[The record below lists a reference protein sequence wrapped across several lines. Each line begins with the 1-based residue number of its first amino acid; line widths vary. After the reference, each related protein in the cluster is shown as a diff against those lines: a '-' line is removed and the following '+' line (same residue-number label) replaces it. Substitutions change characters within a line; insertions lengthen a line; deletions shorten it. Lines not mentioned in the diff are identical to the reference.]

1 MYSTLRPFC
10 SLISLRIT
18 GPLLEKTGKV
28 SVAMRK
34 EKADNLNMKEIP
46 YYLSISVNFLAS
58 LKILFSIELKLRNLL
73 AVVAF
78 TFLTLNL
85 AADNGLA
92 PEVTDLNAED
102 ISFQKEK
109 EIPYLEKPFIS
120 TSPRALN
127 DQLKVGKLGI
137 DGGKKELVLK
147 YVGELVKKSD
157 DPKSGKT
164 DSLLIAYK
172 NKLLFES
179 YFRRGRRNYPHY
191 QMSITKSY
199 TAYALGRAIQMG
211 YLTMEDLHK
220 PVVSFLDKIEL
231 KQLAKGAGQITLHQ
245 AMQMCSGIRLPKK
258 KIGEIVRKPDLLKG
272 QGQAR
277 AYLQFTNPISNQV
290 PQPFKYQSAD
300 TVMTMQVLDSVVP
313 GSVEDFIRNQLF
325 KPMGITNYGW
335 QEDLSG
341 FPKSAAGSS
350 VLSRDMI
357 KMGLLTLN
365 KGIWNGKQHLP
376 KDFIKKATSPLVKTS
391 PSSFYGYFW
400 WNQVREVGEKKYPC
414 IQGRGAGG
422 QFIFVFPTL
431 ELVAV
436 ATAHNQG
443 MGKMLW
449 QLPEVLIQAFN
460 N

>member
-1 MYSTLRPFC
+1 M
-10 SLISLRIT
+10 
-18 GPLLEKTGKV
+18 
-28 SVAMRK
+28 
-34 EKADNLNMKEIP
+34 
-46 YYLSISVNFLAS
+46 
-58 LKILFSIELKLRNLL
+58 ELKLWNLL
-73 AVVAF
+73 TVVAF
-78 TFLTLNL
+78 TFLPSNL
-85 AADNGLA
+85 AANNGLA

-137 DGGKKELVLK
+137 DGGKEEVVLK
-147 YVGELVKKSD
+147 YVRELAKKSD

-172 NKLLFES
+172 NKLLLES

-199 TAYALGRAIQMG
+199 TAYALGRAIQLGHLSMD
-211 YLTMEDLHK
+211 DLHK
-220 PVVSFLDKIEL
+220 PVVSFLKEI
-231 KQLAKGAGQITLHQ
+231 KPYQLAKGTDKITLDQ
-245 AMQMCSGIRLPKK
+245 AMQMRSGIRLPKK

-277 AYLQFTNPISNQV
+277 AYLQFSQDLPDLPDSSL
-290 PQPFKYQSAD
+290 QPFKYQSSD
-300 TVMTMQVLDSVVP
+300 TVLTMQVLEAVVP
-313 GSVEDFIRNQLF
+313 GTAEDFIRKQLL

-350 VLSRDMI
+350 LLSRDMI

-365 KGIWNGKQHLP
+365 QGKWNGKQHLP
-376 KDFIKKATSPLVKTS
+376 KEFVKQATSPLVKTS
-391 PSSFYGYFW
+391 PTNFYGYFW
-400 WNQVREVGEKKYPC
+400 WYQDRQIKDKKYPC

-449 QLPEVLIQAFN
+449 QLPEVLILAFRKG
-460 N
+460 

>member
-1 MYSTLRPFC
+1 M
-10 SLISLRIT
+10 
-18 GPLLEKTGKV
+18 
-28 SVAMRK
+28 
-34 EKADNLNMKEIP
+34 
-46 YYLSISVNFLAS
+46 
-58 LKILFSIELKLRNLL
+58 ELKLWNLL
-73 AVVAF
+73 TFVAF
-78 TFLTLNL
+78 TFLPSNL
-85 AADNGLA
+85 AANNGLA

-120 TSPRALN
+120 TSPKAMN

-137 DGGKKELVLK
+137 DGGKEELVLK
-147 YVGELVKKSD
+147 YVHELAKKSE

-199 TAYALGRAIQMG
+199 TAYAIGRAIQMG

-220 PVVSFLDKIEL
+220 PIVSFLDQIEPDH
-231 KQLAKGAGQITLHQ
+231 LAKGTDKITLDQ
-245 AMQMCSGIRLPKK
+245 AMQMRSGIRLPKK
-258 KIGEIVRKPDLLKG
+258 KIGEIIQRPNLLLG

-277 AYLQFTNPISNQV
+277 AFLQFSQDLPDIPDSSL
-290 PQPFKYQSAD
+290 QPFKYQSSD
-300 TVMTMQVLDSVVP
+300 TVLTMQVLEAVVP
-313 GSVEDFIRNQLF
+313 GTAKDFIRKQLL
-325 KPMGITNYGW
+325 KPMGISNYGW

-350 VLSRDMI
+350 LLSRDMI

-365 KGIWNGKQHLP
+365 QGKCNGKQHLP
-376 KDFIKKATSPLVKTS
+376 KEFVKKATTPLLFKGTTGS
-391 PSSFYGYFW
+391 DYGYFW
-400 WNQVREVGEKKYPC
+400 WYQDRQIKDKKYPC

-449 QLPEVLIQAFN
+449 QLPEVLILAFREG
-460 N
+460 

>member
-1 MYSTLRPFC
+1 M
-10 SLISLRIT
+10 
-18 GPLLEKTGKV
+18 
-28 SVAMRK
+28 
-34 EKADNLNMKEIP
+34 
-46 YYLSISVNFLAS
+46 
-58 LKILFSIELKLRNLL
+58 ELKLWNLL
-73 AVVAF
+73 TFVAF
-78 TFLTLNL
+78 TFLTSNL
-85 AADNGLA
+85 AANNGLA

-120 TSPRALN
+120 TSPRAMN

-137 DGGKKELVLK
+137 DGGKEELVLK
-147 YVGELVKKSD
+147 YVRELAKKTK

-172 NKLLFES
+172 NKLLLES

-199 TAYALGRAIQMG
+199 TAYAIGRAIQLG
-211 YLTMEDLHK
+211 HLSMEDLHK
-220 PVVSFLDKIEL
+220 PVVSFLDQIEPD
-231 KQLAKGAGQITLHQ
+231 QLAKGAEQITLHQ
-245 AMQMCSGIRLPKK
+245 AMQMSSGIRLAKN
-258 KIGEIVRKPDLLKG
+258 KIGEIIREPNLLKG

-277 AYLQFTNPISNQV
+277 AYLQFSQDLPDIPDSSL
-290 PQPFKYQSAD
+290 QPFKYQSSD
-300 TVMTMQVLDSVVP
+300 TVLTMQVLEAVVP
-313 GSVEDFIRNQLF
+313 GTAEDFIRKQLL
-325 KPMGITNYGW
+325 KPMGITNYAW

-350 VLSRDMI
+350 LLSRDMI

-365 KGIWNGKQHLP
+365 QGKWNGKQHLP
-376 KDFIKKATSPLVKTS
+376 KEFVKQATSPLVKTS
-391 PSSFYGYFW
+391 PTNFYGYFW
-400 WNQVREVGEKKYPC
+400 WYQDRQIKDKKYPC

-449 QLPEVLIQAFN
+449 QLPEVLILAFRKG
-460 N
+460 

>member
-1 MYSTLRPFC
+1 MT
-10 SLISLRIT
+10 
-18 GPLLEKTGKV
+18 V
-28 SVAMRK
+28 S
-34 EKADNLNMKEIP
+34 
-46 YYLSISVNFLAS
+46 
-58 LKILFSIELKLRNLL
+58 
-73 AVVAF
+73 AF
-78 TFLTLNL
+78 TFVTLNL
-85 AADNGLA
+85 SANNGLA

-120 TSPRALN
+120 TSPKAMN

-137 DGGKKELVLK
+137 DGGKEEVVLK
-147 YVGELVKKSD
+147 YVRELAKKSE

-172 NKLLFES
+172 NKLLLES

-220 PVVSFLDKIEL
+220 PVVSFLHQIEL
-231 KQLAKGAGQITLHQ
+231 KQLAKGAEQITLHQ
-245 AMQMCSGIRLPKK
+245 AMQMSSGIRLPKK
-258 KIGEIVRKPDLLKG
+258 KIGEIIRKPDLLKG

-277 AYLQFTNPISNQV
+277 AYLQFTHSIFNQS

-300 TVMTMQVLDSVVP
+300 TVLTMQVLESVVP
-313 GSVEDFIRNQLF
+313 GSAEDFIRYQLL
-325 KPMGITNYGW
+325 KPMGIVNYGW

-365 KGIWNGKQHLP
+365 QGIWNGKQHLP
-376 KDFIKKATSPLVKTS
+376 REFVKQATSPLVQTS
-391 PSSFYGYFW
+391 PTNFYGYFW
-400 WNQVREVGEKKYPC
+400 WNQVRKVGEKKYPC

-422 QFIFVFPTL
+422 QFIFVFPSL

-443 MGKMLW
+443 MGKILS
-449 QLPEVLIQAFN
+449 QLPEVLILAFRKG
-460 N
+460 

>member
-1 MYSTLRPFC
+1 M
-10 SLISLRIT
+10 
-18 GPLLEKTGKV
+18 
-28 SVAMRK
+28 
-34 EKADNLNMKEIP
+34 
-46 YYLSISVNFLAS
+46 
-58 LKILFSIELKLRNLL
+58 ELKLWNLL
-73 AVVAF
+73 TVVAF
-78 TFLTLNL
+78 TFLSSNL
-85 AADNGLA
+85 AANNGLA

-127 DQLKVGKLGI
+127 DQLKAGKLGI
-137 DGGKKELVLK
+137 DGGKEEVVLK
-147 YVGELVKKSD
+147 YVRELAKKSD

-220 PVVSFLDKIEL
+220 PAVSFLDQIEL
-231 KQLAKGAGQITLHQ
+231 EKLAKGAGQITLHQ
-245 AMQMCSGIRLPKK
+245 AMQMSSGIRLPKR

-277 AYLQFTNPISNQV
+277 AYLQFTNPISNQL

-300 TVMTMQVLDSVVP
+300 TVLTMQVLESVVP
-313 GSVEDFIRNQLF
+313 GSAEDFIRNQLF
-325 KPMGITNYGW
+325 KPMGIINYGW

-357 KMGLLTLN
+357 KIGLLTLN
-365 KGIWNGKQHLP
+365 QGIWNGKQHLP
-376 KDFIKKATSPLVKTS
+376 KEFVKQATSPLVKTS
-391 PSSFYGYFW
+391 PSTFYGYFW
-400 WNQVREVGEKKYPC
+400 WYQDRQIKDKKYPC

-443 MGKMLW
+443 MGRMLW
-449 QLPEVLIQAFN
+449 QLPEVLILAFQDG
-460 N
+460 

>member
-1 MYSTLRPFC
+1 M
-10 SLISLRIT
+10 
-18 GPLLEKTGKV
+18 
-28 SVAMRK
+28 
-34 EKADNLNMKEIP
+34 
-46 YYLSISVNFLAS
+46 
-58 LKILFSIELKLRNLL
+58 ELKLSKLL
-73 AVVAF
+73 TVITF
-78 TFLTLNL
+78 PFLTSNI
-85 AADNGLA
+85 AANNGLA

-120 TSPRALN
+120 TSPKAMN

-137 DGGKKELVLK
+137 DGGKEEVVLK
-147 YVGELVKKSD
+147 YVRELAKKSE

-199 TAYALGRAIQMG
+199 TAYAIGRAIQLGHLSMD
-211 YLTMEDLHK
+211 DLHK
-220 PVVSFLDKIEL
+220 PVVSFLDQIEPD
-231 KQLAKGAGQITLHQ
+231 QLAKGAEKITLHQ
-245 AMQMCSGIRLPKK
+245 AMQMRSGIRLPKK
-258 KIGEIVRKPDLLKG
+258 KIGEIIQSPSLLLG

-277 AYLQFTNPISNQV
+277 AYLQFSQDLPDLPDSSL
-290 PQPFKYQSAD
+290 QPFKYQSSD
-300 TVMTMQVLDSVVP
+300 TVLTMQVLEAVVP
-313 GSVEDFIRNQLF
+313 GTAEDFIRKQLL
-325 KPMGITNYGW
+325 KPMGITNYAW

-350 VLSRDMI
+350 LLSRDMI
-357 KMGLLTLN
+357 KMGLITLN
-365 KGIWNGKQHLP
+365 QGKWNGKQHLP
-376 KDFIKKATSPLVKTS
+376 KEFVKKATTPLLFKGTTGS
-391 PSSFYGYFW
+391 DYGYFW
-400 WNQVREVGEKKYPC
+400 WYQDRQIKDKKYPC
-414 IQGRGAGG
+414 IQGRGSGG

-436 ATAHNQG
+436 ATAHNLG

-449 QLPEVLIQAFN
+449 QLPEVLILAFREG
-460 N
+460 

>member
-1 MYSTLRPFC
+1 M
-10 SLISLRIT
+10 
-18 GPLLEKTGKV
+18 
-28 SVAMRK
+28 
-34 EKADNLNMKEIP
+34 
-46 YYLSISVNFLAS
+46 
-58 LKILFSIELKLRNLL
+58 ELKLWNLL
-73 AVVAF
+73 TFVAF
-78 TFLTLNL
+78 TFLTSNL
-85 AADNGLA
+85 AANNGLA

-120 TSPRALN
+120 TSPRAMN

-137 DGGKKELVLK
+137 DGGKEELVLK
-147 YVGELVKKSD
+147 YVRELAKKTK

-172 NKLLFES
+172 NKLLLES

-191 QMSITKSY
+191 QMSITKAY
-199 TAYALGRAIQMG
+199 TAYAIGRAIQLG
-211 YLTMEDLHK
+211 HLSMEDLHK
-220 PVVSFLDKIEL
+220 PVVSFLDQIEPD
-231 KQLAKGAGQITLHQ
+231 QLAKGAEQITLHQ
-245 AMQMCSGIRLPKK
+245 AMQMSSGIRLAKN
-258 KIGEIVRKPDLLKG
+258 KIGEIIREPNLLKG

-277 AYLQFTNPISNQV
+277 AYLQFSQDLPDLPDSSL
-290 PQPFKYQSAD
+290 QPFKYQSSD
-300 TVMTMQVLDSVVP
+300 TVLTMQVLEAVVP
-313 GSVEDFIRNQLF
+313 GTAEDFIRKQLL
-325 KPMGITNYGW
+325 KPMGITNYAW

-350 VLSRDMI
+350 LLSRDMI

-365 KGIWNGKQHLP
+365 QGKWNGKQHLP
-376 KDFIKKATSPLVKTS
+376 KEFVKKATTPLLFKGTTGS
-391 PSSFYGYFW
+391 DYGYFW
-400 WNQVREVGEKKYPC
+400 WYQDRQIKDKKYPC

-449 QLPEVLIQAFN
+449 QLPEVLILAFRKG
-460 N
+460 

>member
-1 MYSTLRPFC
+1 M
-10 SLISLRIT
+10 
-18 GPLLEKTGKV
+18 
-28 SVAMRK
+28 
-34 EKADNLNMKEIP
+34 
-46 YYLSISVNFLAS
+46 
-58 LKILFSIELKLRNLL
+58 ELKLWNLL
-73 AVVAF
+73 TVVAF
-78 TFLTLNL
+78 TFLPSNL
-85 AADNGLA
+85 AANNGLA

-109 EIPYLEKPFIS
+109 EMPYLEKPFIS

-137 DGGKKELVLK
+137 DGGKEEVVLK
-147 YVGELVKKSD
+147 YVRELAKKSD

-172 NKLLFES
+172 NKLLLES

-199 TAYALGRAIQMG
+199 TAYAIGRAIQLGHLSMD
-211 YLTMEDLHK
+211 DLHK
-220 PVVSFLDKIEL
+220 PVVSFLKTIKPDH
-231 KQLAKGAGQITLHQ
+231 LAKGTDKITLDQ
-245 AMQMCSGIRLPKK
+245 AMQMRSGIRLPKK
-258 KIGEIVRKPDLLKG
+258 KIGEIVHKPDLLKG

-277 AYLQFTNPISNQV
+277 AYLQFSQDLPDIPDSSL
-290 PQPFKYQSAD
+290 QPFKYQSSD
-300 TVMTMQVLDSVVP
+300 TVLTMQVLEAVVP
-313 GSVEDFIRNQLF
+313 GTAEDFIRKQLL

-350 VLSRDMI
+350 LLSRDMI

-365 KGIWNGKQHLP
+365 QGKWNGKQHLP
-376 KDFIKKATSPLVKTS
+376 KEFVKKATTPLLFKGTTGS
-391 PSSFYGYFW
+391 DYGYFW
-400 WNQVREVGEKKYPC
+400 WYQDRQIKEKKYPC

-431 ELVAV
+431 EVVAV

-449 QLPEVLIQAFN
+449 QLPEVLILAFRKG
-460 N
+460 

>member
-1 MYSTLRPFC
+1 M
-10 SLISLRIT
+10 
-18 GPLLEKTGKV
+18 
-28 SVAMRK
+28 
-34 EKADNLNMKEIP
+34 
-46 YYLSISVNFLAS
+46 
-58 LKILFSIELKLRNLL
+58 ELKLWNLL
-73 AVVAF
+73 TFVAF
-78 TFLTLNL
+78 TFLTSNL
-85 AADNGLA
+85 AANNGLA

-120 TSPRALN
+120 TSPRAMN

-137 DGGKKELVLK
+137 DGGKEELVLK
-147 YVGELVKKSD
+147 YVRELAKKTK

-172 NKLLFES
+172 NKLLLES

-199 TAYALGRAIQMG
+199 TAYAIGRAIQLG
-211 YLTMEDLHK
+211 HLSMEDLHK
-220 PVVSFLDKIEL
+220 PVVSFLDQIEPD
-231 KQLAKGAGQITLHQ
+231 QLAKGAEKITLHQ
-245 AMQMCSGIRLPKK
+245 AMQMSSGIRLAKN
-258 KIGEIVRKPDLLKG
+258 KIGEIIREPNLLKG

-277 AYLQFTNPISNQV
+277 AYLQFSQDLPDIPDSSL
-290 PQPFKYQSAD
+290 QPFKYQSSD
-300 TVMTMQVLDSVVP
+300 TVLTMQVLEAVVP
-313 GSVEDFIRNQLF
+313 GTAEDFIRKQLL
-325 KPMGITNYGW
+325 KPMGIVNYGW

-350 VLSRDMI
+350 LLSRDMI

-365 KGIWNGKQHLP
+365 QGKWNGKQHLP
-376 KDFIKKATSPLVKTS
+376 KEFVKQATSPLVKTS
-391 PSSFYGYFW
+391 PTNFYGYFW
-400 WNQVREVGEKKYPC
+400 WYQDRQIKDKKYPC

-449 QLPEVLIQAFN
+449 QLPEVLILAFRKG
-460 N
+460 

>member
-1 MYSTLRPFC
+1 M
-10 SLISLRIT
+10 
-18 GPLLEKTGKV
+18 
-28 SVAMRK
+28 
-34 EKADNLNMKEIP
+34 
-46 YYLSISVNFLAS
+46 
-58 LKILFSIELKLRNLL
+58 ELKLWNLL
-73 AVVAF
+73 TFVAF
-78 TFLTLNL
+78 TFLTSNL
-85 AADNGLA
+85 AANNGLA

-120 TSPRALN
+120 TSPRAMN

-137 DGGKKELVLK
+137 DGGKEELVLK
-147 YVGELVKKSD
+147 YVRELAKKSE

-172 NKLLFES
+172 NKLLLES

-199 TAYALGRAIQMG
+199 TAYAIGRAIQMG
-211 YLTMEDLHK
+211 YLTMEDLHR
-220 PVVSFLDKIEL
+220 PIVSFLDQIEPD
-231 KQLAKGAGQITLHQ
+231 QLAKGTDKITLHQ
-245 AMQMCSGIRLPKK
+245 AMQMSSGIRLAKN
-258 KIGEIVRKPDLLKG
+258 KIGEIIREPNLLKG

-277 AYLQFTNPISNQV
+277 AYLQFSQDLPDLPVSSL
-290 PQPFKYQSAD
+290 QPFKYQSSD
-300 TVMTMQVLDSVVP
+300 TVLTMQVLEAVVP
-313 GSVEDFIRNQLF
+313 GTAEDFIRKQLL
-325 KPMGITNYGW
+325 KPMGIVNYGW

-350 VLSRDMI
+350 LLSRDMI

-365 KGIWNGKQHLP
+365 QGKWNGKQHLP
-376 KDFIKKATSPLVKTS
+376 KEFVKQATSPLVKTS
-391 PSSFYGYFW
+391 PTNFYGYFW
-400 WNQVREVGEKKYPC
+400 WYQDRQIKDKKYPC

-422 QFIFVFPTL
+422 QFIFIFPAL

-449 QLPEVLIQAFN
+449 QLPEVLILAFRKG
-460 N
+460 

>member
-1 MYSTLRPFC
+1 M
-10 SLISLRIT
+10 
-18 GPLLEKTGKV
+18 
-28 SVAMRK
+28 
-34 EKADNLNMKEIP
+34 
-46 YYLSISVNFLAS
+46 
-58 LKILFSIELKLRNLL
+58 ELKLWNLL
-73 AVVAF
+73 TFVAF
-78 TFLTLNL
+78 TFLTSNL
-85 AADNGLA
+85 AANNGLA

-120 TSPRALN
+120 TSPRAMN

-137 DGGKKELVLK
+137 DGGKEELVLK
-147 YVGELVKKSD
+147 YVRELAKKTK

-172 NKLLFES
+172 NKLLLES

-199 TAYALGRAIQMG
+199 TAYAIGRAIQMG
-211 YLTMEDLHK
+211 YLTMEDLHR
-220 PVVSFLDKIEL
+220 PIVSFLDQIEPD
-231 KQLAKGAGQITLHQ
+231 QLAKGTDKITLHQ
-245 AMQMCSGIRLPKK
+245 AMQMSSGIRLAKN
-258 KIGEIVRKPDLLKG
+258 KIGEIIREPNLLKG

-277 AYLQFTNPISNQV
+277 AYLQFSQDLPDLPDSSL
-290 PQPFKYQSAD
+290 QPFKYQSSD
-300 TVMTMQVLDSVVP
+300 TVLTMQVLEAVVP
-313 GSVEDFIRNQLF
+313 GTAEDFIRKQLL
-325 KPMGITNYGW
+325 KPMGITNYAW

-350 VLSRDMI
+350 LLSRDMI
-357 KMGLLTLN
+357 KIGLLTLN
-365 KGIWNGKQHLP
+365 QGKWNGKQHLP
-376 KDFIKKATSPLVKTS
+376 KEFVKQATSPLVKTS
-391 PSSFYGYFW
+391 PTNFYGYFW
-400 WNQVREVGEKKYPC
+400 WYQDRQIKDKKYPC

-449 QLPEVLIQAFN
+449 QLPEVLILAFRKG
-460 N
+460 

>member
-1 MYSTLRPFC
+1 M
-10 SLISLRIT
+10 
-18 GPLLEKTGKV
+18 
-28 SVAMRK
+28 
-34 EKADNLNMKEIP
+34 
-46 YYLSISVNFLAS
+46 
-58 LKILFSIELKLRNLL
+58 ELKLWNLL
-73 AVVAF
+73 TFVAF
-78 TFLTLNL
+78 TFLTSNL
-85 AADNGLA
+85 AANNGLA

-120 TSPRALN
+120 TSPRAMN

-137 DGGKKELVLK
+137 DGGKEELVLK
-147 YVGELVKKSD
+147 YVRELAKKTK

-172 NKLLFES
+172 NKLLLES
-179 YFRRGRRNYPHY
+179 YFRRGRINYPHY

-199 TAYALGRAIQMG
+199 TAYAIGRAIQMG

-220 PVVSFLDKIEL
+220 PIVSFLDQIEPD
-231 KQLAKGAGQITLHQ
+231 QLAKGTEKITLDQ
-245 AMQMCSGIRLPKK
+245 AMQMRSGIRLPKK
-258 KIGEIVRKPDLLKG
+258 KIGEIIQRPNLLLG

-277 AYLQFTNPISNQV
+277 AFLQFSQDLPDIPDSSL
-290 PQPFKYQSAD
+290 QPFKYQSSD
-300 TVMTMQVLDSVVP
+300 TVLTMQVLEAVVP
-313 GSVEDFIRNQLF
+313 GTAEGFIRKQLLG
-325 KPMGITNYGW
+325 PMGITNYGW

-341 FPKSAAGSS
+341 FPKAAAGSS
-350 VLSRDMI
+350 LLSRDMI

-365 KGIWNGKQHLP
+365 QGKWNGKQHLP
-376 KDFIKKATSPLVKTS
+376 KEFVKKATTPLLFKGTTGS
-391 PSSFYGYFW
+391 DYGYFW
-400 WNQVREVGEKKYPC
+400 WYQDRQIKDKKYPC

-436 ATAHNQG
+436 ATAHNLG

-449 QLPEVLIQAFN
+449 QLPEVLILAFREG
-460 N
+460 

>member
-1 MYSTLRPFC
+1 M
-10 SLISLRIT
+10 
-18 GPLLEKTGKV
+18 
-28 SVAMRK
+28 
-34 EKADNLNMKEIP
+34 
-46 YYLSISVNFLAS
+46 
-58 LKILFSIELKLRNLL
+58 ELKLSKLL
-73 AVVAF
+73 TFVAF
-78 TFLTLNL
+78 IFLTSNL
-85 AADNGLA
+85 AANNGLA

-137 DGGKKELVLK
+137 DGGKEEVVLK
-147 YVGELVKKSD
+147 YVRELAKKSE

-220 PVVSFLDKIEL
+220 PIVSFLDQIEPD
-231 KQLAKGAGQITLHQ
+231 QLAKGAEQITLHQ
-245 AMQMCSGIRLPKK
+245 AMQMSSGIRLPKK
-258 KIGEIVRKPDLLKG
+258 KIGEIVHKPDLLKG

-277 AYLQFTNPISNQV
+277 AYLQFSQDLPDLPDSSL
-290 PQPFKYQSAD
+290 QPFKYQSSD
-300 TVMTMQVLDSVVP
+300 TVLTMQVLEAVVP
-313 GSVEDFIRNQLF
+313 GTAEDFIRKQLL

-350 VLSRDMI
+350 LLSRDMI

-365 KGIWNGKQHLP
+365 QGKWRGQQHLP
-376 KDFIKKATSPLVKTS
+376 SAFVKKATTPLLFKGTIGS
-391 PSSFYGYFW
+391 DYGYFW
-400 WNQVREVGEKKYPC
+400 WYQDRLIKDKIYPC

-449 QLPEVLIQAFN
+449 QLPEVLILAFRKG
-460 N
+460 

>member
-1 MYSTLRPFC
+1 M
-10 SLISLRIT
+10 
-18 GPLLEKTGKV
+18 
-28 SVAMRK
+28 
-34 EKADNLNMKEIP
+34 
-46 YYLSISVNFLAS
+46 
-58 LKILFSIELKLRNLL
+58 ELKLWNLL
-73 AVVAF
+73 TFVAF
-78 TFLTLNL
+78 TFLTSNL
-85 AADNGLA
+85 AANNGLA

-120 TSPRALN
+120 TSPRAMN

-137 DGGKKELVLK
+137 DGGKEELVLK
-147 YVGELVKKSD
+147 YVRELAKKTK

-172 NKLLFES
+172 NKLLLES

-199 TAYALGRAIQMG
+199 TAYAIGRAIQLG
-211 YLTMEDLHK
+211 HLSMEDLHK
-220 PVVSFLDKIEL
+220 PVVSFLDQIEPD
-231 KQLAKGAGQITLHQ
+231 QLAKGAEQITLHQ
-245 AMQMCSGIRLPKK
+245 AMQMSSGIRLAKN
-258 KIGEIVRKPDLLKG
+258 KIGEIIREPNLLKG

-277 AYLQFTNPISNQV
+277 AYLQFSQDLPDIPDSSL
-290 PQPFKYQSAD
+290 QPFKYQSSD
-300 TVMTMQVLDSVVP
+300 TVLTMQVLEAVVP
-313 GSVEDFIRNQLF
+313 GTAEDFIRKQLL
-325 KPMGITNYGW
+325 KPMGIVNYGW

-350 VLSRDMI
+350 LLSRDMI

-365 KGIWNGKQHLP
+365 QGKWNGKQHLP
-376 KDFIKKATSPLVKTS
+376 KEFVKQATSPLVKTS
-391 PSSFYGYFW
+391 PTNFYGYFW
-400 WNQVREVGEKKYPC
+400 WYQDRQIKDKKYPC

-449 QLPEVLIQAFN
+449 QLPEVLILAFRKG
-460 N
+460 

>member
-1 MYSTLRPFC
+1 M
-10 SLISLRIT
+10 
-18 GPLLEKTGKV
+18 
-28 SVAMRK
+28 
-34 EKADNLNMKEIP
+34 
-46 YYLSISVNFLAS
+46 
-58 LKILFSIELKLRNLL
+58 ELKLWNLL
-73 AVVAF
+73 TFVAF
-78 TFLTLNL
+78 SFLTSNL
-85 AADNGLA
+85 AANNGLA

-137 DGGKKELVLK
+137 DGGKAEVVLK
-147 YVGELVKKSD
+147 YARELAQKSD

-172 NKLLFES
+172 NKLLLES
-179 YFRRGRRNYPHY
+179 YFRRGRINYPHY

-199 TAYALGRAIQMG
+199 TAYAIGRAIQLG
-211 YLTMEDLHK
+211 HLSLEDLHK
-220 PVVSFLDKIEL
+220 PVVSFLEQIEPD
-231 KQLAKGAGQITLHQ
+231 QLAKGAEQITLRQ
-245 AMQMCSGIRLPKK
+245 AMQMSSGIRLAKK
-258 KIGEIVRKPDLLKG
+258 KIGEIIREPNLLKG

-277 AYLQFTNPISNQV
+277 AYLQFSQDLPDLPDSSL
-290 PQPFKYQSAD
+290 QPFKYQSSD
-300 TVMTMQVLDSVVP
+300 TVLTMQVLEAVVP
-313 GSVEDFIRNQLF
+313 GSAENFIRNQLL
-325 KPMGITNYGW
+325 KPMGIINYGW

-365 KGIWNGKQHLP
+365 QGKWNGKQHLP
-376 KDFIKKATSPLVKTS
+376 KEFVKKATTPLLFKGTTGS
-391 PSSFYGYFW
+391 DYGYFW
-400 WNQVREVGEKKYPC
+400 WYQDRQIKDKKYPC

-443 MGKMLW
+443 MGQMLW
-449 QLPEVLIQAFN
+449 QLPEVLILAFRKG
-460 N
+460 

>member
-1 MYSTLRPFC
+1 MT
-10 SLISLRIT
+10 
-18 GPLLEKTGKV
+18 V
-28 SVAMRK
+28 S
-34 EKADNLNMKEIP
+34 
-46 YYLSISVNFLAS
+46 
-58 LKILFSIELKLRNLL
+58 
-73 AVVAF
+73 AF

-85 AADNGLA
+85 SAYNGLA

-120 TSPRALN
+120 TSPKAMN

-137 DGGKKELVLK
+137 DGGKEEVVLK
-147 YVGELVKKSD
+147 YVRELAKKSE

-172 NKLLFES
+172 NKLLLES

-220 PVVSFLDKIEL
+220 PVVSFLHQIEL
-231 KQLAKGAGQITLHQ
+231 KQLAKGAEQITLHQ
-245 AMQMCSGIRLPKK
+245 AMQMSSGIRLPKK
-258 KIGEIVRKPDLLKG
+258 KIGEIIRKPDLLKG

-277 AYLQFTNPISNQV
+277 AYLQFTHSIFNQS

-300 TVMTMQVLDSVVP
+300 TVLTMQVLESVVP
-313 GSVEDFIRNQLF
+313 GSAEDFIRYQLL
-325 KPMGITNYGW
+325 KPMGIVNYGW

-365 KGIWNGKQHLP
+365 QGIWNGKQHLP
-376 KDFIKKATSPLVKTS
+376 REFVKQATSPLVQTS
-391 PSSFYGYFW
+391 PTNFYGYFW
-400 WNQVREVGEKKYPC
+400 WNQVRKVGEKKYPC

-422 QFIFVFPTL
+422 QFIFVFPSL

-443 MGKMLW
+443 MGKILS
-449 QLPEVLIQAFN
+449 QLPEVLILAFRKG
-460 N
+460 